1 MYAINQFT
9 SYKSYDES
17 NSSVE
22 DSEGK
27 SFEINDNSEKI
38 SVDEVDDNMDYTVE
52 EIMSRK
58 I

>member
-52 EIMSRK
+52 EIMTRK